1 MISDV
6 GSGDDILKVKAVD
19 LRLPYALC
27 LITCALFCLAAQ
39 KPFRQYPGVEY
50 YQFETPVDF
59 KDPAEF
65 VFARLMFPGGGPEVD
80 GYYPRFQG
88 DWREGLSLWT
98 QDYPR
103 ADRHFALAL
112 RRLTRVH
119 VRSVEQPV
127 NLEEHE
133 AFDLPWLYAVQVG
146 EWGITQKQALE
157 LREYLLRG
165 GFFLADDFH
174 GNYERQV
181 FLNTMKMVFPDRPVV
196 EIPEDDSILHSVYDL
211 SDRVQI
217 PGQAHL
223 RAGCKNCGDG
233 GRGAHWQAI
242 YDDRGR
248 VMIAIA
254 YNSDLGDAWE
264 YADDPTYP
272 EKAGSS
278 AIRQGVNYV
287 VYAMT
292 H

>member
-1 MISDV
+1 M
-6 GSGDDILKVKAVD
+6 
-19 LRLPYALC
+19 RLIKALC
-27 LITCALFCLAAQ
+27 FTSLALLCIGTLLAVQ

-50 YQFETPVDF
+50 SSFETPNDW
-59 KDPAEF
+59 KDPGEF
-65 VFARLMFPGGGPEVD
+65 IFARMMFPGGGPEID

-88 DWREGLSLWT
+88 NWREGMSLWT

-127 NLEEHE
+127 NLDENEQY
-133 AFDLPWLYAVQVG
+133 DLPWLYAVQVG
-146 EWGITQKQALE
+146 EWGPTRRQCEE

-165 GFFLADDFH
+165 GFFVADDFH

-181 FLNTMKMVFPDRPVV
+181 FLATMKLVFPDREVV
-196 EIPEDDSILHSVYDL
+196 EIPEDDSILHTVYDL
-211 SDRVQI
+211 KDRIQV
-217 PGQAHL
+217 PGEAHI

-242 YDDRGR
+242 YDDHGR
-248 VMIAIA
+248 VMIAIS

-264 YADDPTYP
+264 WADAPHYP
-272 EKAGSS
+272 ENASSS
-278 AIRQGVNYV
+278 AIRLGVNYV